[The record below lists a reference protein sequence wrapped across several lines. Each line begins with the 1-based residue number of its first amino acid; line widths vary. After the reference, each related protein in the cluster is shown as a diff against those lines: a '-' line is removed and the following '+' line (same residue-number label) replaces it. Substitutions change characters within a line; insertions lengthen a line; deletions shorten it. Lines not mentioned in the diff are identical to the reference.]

1 MAKVAVTP
9 DQAKVAQLVDSVWE
23 HRDELQRLARE
34 LPVLLAEAGSQMRAA
49 GEVAQR
55 ASGALSGDVRTFAG
69 HAADVLEESKHQL
82 KAVLQA
88 LEGAGKMLRNLPF
101 IGDMG
106 KTMGESLG
114 AIGDVADNLDVVG
127 RKVRGLGDRLADVG
141 ADLDVMGASLLGTG
155 LTLTR
160 SSGAAPTRGAARE
173 KKAPPKKRASSAP
186 VTTTATKKAADKK
199 APAKRDAAKSA
210 AGKNAAAKKS
220 APKNDAAKKAAVPT
234 SAPKTAAAKKPSTA
248 KAPAQRR

>member
-1 MAKVAVTP
+1 MAKVKTETI
-9 DQAKVAQLVDSVWE
+9 DHAKVAQLVESVWE
-23 HRDELQRLARE
+23 HRDELQRLAKE
-34 LPVLLAEAGSQMRAA
+34 LPVLLAEAGAQMRSA

-106 KTMGESLG
+106 KMMGESLG
-114 AIGDVADNLDVVG
+114 SIGDVADNLDIVG

-141 ADLDVMGASLLGTG
+141 ADLDTMGASLLGTG
-155 LTLTR
+155 LALTR
-160 SSGAAPTRGAARE
+160 SGGQRPAGGAKTAA
-173 KKAPPKKRASSAP
+173 K
-186 VTTTATKKAADKK
+186 KKAA
-199 APAKRDAAKSA
+199 ASTP
-210 AGKNAAAKKS
+210 
-220 APKNDAAKKAAVPT
+220 AAKKAAPVKKTATAKPT
-234 SAPKTAAAKKPSTA
+234 KTATAKPAKKAAAAKKTVTT
-248 KAPAQRR
+248 KAPAKTAPAKKAGATRGTAR

>member
-1 MAKVAVTP
+1 MAKVTGTP
-9 DQAKVAQLVDSVWE
+9 DQAKVAQLVDTVWE
-23 HRDELQRLARE
+23 HRDELQRLARD
-34 LPVLLAEAGSQMRAA
+34 LPVLLAEAGSQMRSA
-49 GEVAQR
+49 GEVARR

-141 ADLDVMGASLLGTG
+141 ADLDVMGSSLLGTG
-155 LTLTR
+155 LALTQ
-160 SSGAAPTRGAARE
+160 SSGRAPAGGAKSPTRN
-173 KKAPPKKRASSAP
+173 
-186 VTTTATKKAADKK
+186 
-199 APAKRDAAKSA
+199 PAKK
-210 AGKNAAAKKS
+210 
-220 APKNDAAKKAAVPT
+220 AAKKAAP
-234 SAPKTAAAKKPSTA
+234 AKKTAAKKAAPAKKTPA
-248 KAPAQRR
+248 EKAPAQKAATKKVAAARKAAPAKKSTAKKGSAR